1 MTDLRT
7 IQQALH
13 QFLQGKASDIYQ
25 YVVGKNPAEI
35 KRRLAVYQEGYQLRL
50 EENLRKQYP
59 VLCLWLGGKKF
70 TELALAYDQ
79 AFPPTDC
86 AIRYYAQ
93 HMPAYFQARAE
104 DFLFDLTV
112 FEWAMNTALDS
123 SSDALLLTP
132 EDFQKI
138 TPEALL
144 SITFQFHPSLQ
155 FLTLHYDIPTFWRA
169 AQKSK
174 PSTPPAYSADPLFQ
188 VAVWRKNTQVYFRT
202 LTALEAELLTAAQQ
216 KENFSDLCAR
226 AAISS
231 DENEAVNFVAQTVL
245 RWLKDGW
252 LVVEE

>member
-1 MTDLRT
+1 MIDLRT
-7 IQQALH
+7 LQQALH

-35 KRRLAVYQEGYQLRL
+35 KRRLAIYQEGYQLRL

-59 VLCLWLGGKKF
+59 ILYLWLGGKKF
-70 TELALAYDQ
+70 TELALAYEQ

-93 HMPAYFQARAE
+93 HMPAYFQSRSE
-104 DFLFDLTV
+104 DFLFDLTT
-112 FEWAMNTALDS
+112 FEWVMNTALDS
-123 SSDALLLTP
+123 SPDALLLTT
-132 EDFQKI
+132 EDFQK
-138 TPEALL
+138 TAPDVLL
-144 SITFQFHPSLQ
+144 AITFQFHPSLQ
-155 FLTLHYDIPTFWRA
+155 LLTLHYDIPTFWQA

-174 PSTPPAYSADPLFQ
+174 PLSLPAYSADRLFQ
-188 VAVWRKNTQVYFRT
+188 VAMWRKNTQVYFRT
-202 LTALEAELLTAAQQ
+202 LTVLEAELLTAAQQ

-231 DENEAVNFVAQTVL
+231 DESQAVNFIAQTVL

-252 LVVEE
+252 LVVE